1 MHTRMRFATA
11 LLLLLAACSD
21 GSNENRSGTS
31 GGSSGG
37 AANQNRNTPIVENED
52 LTPGLKGID
61 ADGNGIRDD
70 IDRLIANKYSATPAM
85 KKAAEMKARALQK
98 AMEATTREEA
108 RAAGNEIMRA
118 GSCTYKAFPHATD
131 ADMKLQEQLSM
142 EIEALTAN
150 TRERFK
156 AYWNGEKLAGGMVFK
171 FPSAPVCD

>member
-1 MHTRMRFATA
+1 MRFAAA

-21 GSNENRSGTS
+21 GSKENNSGAG

-85 KKAAEMKARALQK
+85 KKAAEMEARALQK
-98 AMEATTREEA
+98 AMEATTAEEA
-108 RAAGNEIMRA
+108 RAAGNDLSHAA
-118 GSCTYKAFPHATD
+118 GCTFISLPHASEG
-131 ADMKLQEQLSM
+131 DMKFQEQM
-142 EIEALTAN
+142 VAEIEALTAN
-150 TRERFK
+150 SKERFK
-156 AYWNGEKLAGGMVFK
+156 AYWNGQRLMGGMVFK
-171 FPSAPVCD
+171 RSDGNPCN